1 MFRSLLTIVI
11 TIAFASSV
19 VAQTQVPAEFEKI
32 NTYKEMKNYAQDNF
46 AANSTCMDEYHQ
58 RVRKL
63 RKDLLMQPVKLT
75 LGLVQL
81 PIVATL
87 GGFVLGGIADGGPI
101 TEFGEKILELL
112 DIDLTET
119 IDAETAQKIMD
130 DLGIKPIEA
139 IQTGAGAGIGALGI
153 VLIYNT
159 VKMGVISSKIIAT
172 KNAAKMS
179 FTGYIGGGKK
189 FDKLV
194 AKINKRV
201 NRALKKEGLE
211 EVEVAPERISEL
223 LVEADQNSM
232 FCTGELRK
240 SKSAKKFGAPL
251 RKRLAKKSDIYRYLR
266 NTILAE
272 YGITK

>member
-101 TEFGEKILELL
+101 NEFGEKILDLF
-112 DIDLTET
+112 DIDLSEK
-119 IDAETAQKIMD
+119 IDPQMAQDIMD
-130 DLGIKPIEA
+130 EFGIKPIEA
-139 IQTGAGAGIGALGI
+139 IQTGTGAGIGALGI

-179 FTGYIGGGKK
+179 FTGYIGGGNK